1 MLHSY
6 QAEHGPDFPWSVGKE
21 GLPRPAAWRGV
32 ERGRADPMVD
42 LRPFLLRRGGHEY
55 GWTEAAGAVPGER
68 RGGVKGGPRMEGPC
82 RPRAQGPTVAEGSER
97 GALHPRSAFP
107 PQARK
112 HLHNFEATHCTPL
125 PAQHFQ
131 MPWHL

>member
-21 GLPRPAAWRGV
+21 GLPRPAAWRG

-68 RGGVKGGPRMEGPC
+68 RSGVKGGPEWRGHAGLRRGVLQWREVPRGCPAPTLCLSSSGPE
-82 RPRAQGPTVAEGSER
+82 APTQ
-97 GALHPRSAFP
+97 L
-107 PQARK
+107 
-112 HLHNFEATHCTPL
+112 
-125 PAQHFQ
+125 
-131 MPWHL
+131 